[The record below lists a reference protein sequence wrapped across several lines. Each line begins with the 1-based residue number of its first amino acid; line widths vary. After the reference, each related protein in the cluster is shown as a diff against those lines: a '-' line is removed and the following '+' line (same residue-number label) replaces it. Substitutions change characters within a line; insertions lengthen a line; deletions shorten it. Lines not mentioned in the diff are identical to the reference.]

1 MINENNRLFKKW
13 VNKEFGKKFRSSKRA
28 FIFHTAIVRR
38 DF

>member
-13 VNKEFGKKFRSSKRA
+13 VNKEFGKKFRSSKKA
-28 FIFHTAIVRR
+28 FIFHGSIVRR